1 MKRSDITKLVIATGA
16 PLLAGGIGSIFT
28 TAKIPGWYANLAKP
42 LLNPPSWV
50 FGPVW
55 TVLYV
60 LMGVATFLVWKRGG
74 ERKAARQAFMAF
86 VTQLFLNAIW
96 SVLFFGLQRP
106 DLALI
111 DIVLL
116 WIMIVVTMVFFARVS
131 KTSAWLLLPY
141 LAWVSFA
148 TYLNYGIYVR
158 N

>member
-1 MKRSDITKLVIATGA
+1 MKRSDVTKLVIAIGT

-42 LLNPPSWV
+42 PLNPPSWV

-55 TVLYV
+55 TVLYT
-60 LMGVATFLVWKRGG
+60 LMGLAAFLVWKRGG
-74 ERKAARQAFMAF
+74 ERKAVQQALMAF
-86 VTQLFLNAIW
+86 ATQLFLNTVW

-116 WIMIVVTMVFFARVS
+116 WIMIVVTMVLFARVS
-131 KTSAWLLLPY
+131 KISAWLLLPY